1 MIEYVFDPP
10 LGNAPTAF
18 PRDYLGEAGLML
30 DVLPLTPK
38 EKLDAL
44 SRLAVAQQLERLHEL
59 LRDGALEVV
68 GHVVTEP
75 AAEFGPAKEGG

>member
-1 MIEYVFDPP
+1 MIEHIFDPP
-10 LGNAPTAF
+10 LGNAPGAF
-18 PRDYLGEAGLML
+18 SRDYLGEAGLML

-38 EKLDAL
+38 EKLDVM
-44 SRLAVAQQLERLHEL
+44 SRLAVADELRQIKEL
-59 LRDGALEVV
+59 LRDGALEVT